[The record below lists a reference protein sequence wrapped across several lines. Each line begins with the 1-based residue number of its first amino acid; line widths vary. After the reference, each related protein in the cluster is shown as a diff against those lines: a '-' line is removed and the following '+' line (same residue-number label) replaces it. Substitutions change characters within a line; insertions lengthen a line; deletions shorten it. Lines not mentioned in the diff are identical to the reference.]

1 MRKDRDKMSVSPERH
16 VEPYPKRVSEKI
28 VTIPLS
34 VLFGPHFVF
43 VAYQFLAHEVSIAI
57 KECMRQLPVV
67 GVQGVAMANGAS
79 DQQLAEIFNVILVLV
94 NDHFGLW
101 IMRRKQDV
109 VSL

>member
-1 MRKDRDKMSVSPERH
+1 
-16 VEPYPKRVSEKI
+16 
-28 VTIPLS
+28 
-34 VLFGPHFVF
+34 
-43 VAYQFLAHEVSIAI
+43 
-57 KECMRQLPVV
+57 
-67 GVQGVAMANGAS
+67 MANGAS